1 MKDIEDDS
9 VNLILTDPPYNICHR
24 DLDWDKIDNYIEF
37 MIKVFAEAYRVL
49 TKNGSLYFFHND
61 FKQIATLQIAIE
73 KQTNFRFQ
81 RFITITKDSYITK
94 QYPNSKSWINCCE
107 YILVYTKHEN
117 REIKQIGYF
126 QSLLKIIG
134 KSKAQIKK
142 DIPLTDHAFRISINN
157 FSLPTQ
163 ETYDKMIELYNLKDC
178 KSLEELRTYK
188 ESNYIYNGK
197 SQPNYIHSDFKTL
210 EELRTFREPLLYTYN
225 GKSQPNYLH
234 ANFKK
239 GKKTTHPCEKP
250 QEILLNLINTASNE
264 NDIVL
269 DMFMGCGSTGIACK
283 SSNRHFIGIELDPQ
297 YFEEAKE
304 RIEV

>member
-1 MKDIEDDS
+1 MLDLISGQYYTMTQLIQGDCIDKMKDIEDDS

-178 KSLEELRTYK
+178 KSLEELRT
-188 ESNYIYNGK
+188 
-197 SQPNYIHSDFKTL
+197 
-210 EELRTFREPLLYTYN
+210 FREPLLYTYN

>member
-1 MKDIEDDS
+1 MDLVHGDCLEKMKDIDDNS
-9 VNLILTDPPYNICHR
+9 VNLILTDPPYNINHKN
-24 DLDWDKIDNYIEF
+24 LEWDSIDKYIDF
-37 MIKVFAEAYRVL
+37 MIDVFKEGYRVL
-49 TKNGSLYFFHND
+49 KKNGSLYFFHND
-61 FKQIATLQIAIE
+61 FKQIAQLQVEIE

-117 REIKQIGYF
+117 REIKQIDYF

-134 KSKAQIKK
+134 KTKSQIKK
-142 DIPLTDHAFRISINN
+142 DIPLADHCFRISINN
-157 FSLPTQ
+157 FALPTQ
-163 ETYDKMIELYNLKDC
+163 ETYDKMKELYGIEET
-178 KSLEELRTYK
+178 KS
-188 ESNYIYNGK
+188 
-197 SQPNYIHSDFKTL
+197 L

-239 GKKTTHPCEKP
+239 HKQTKHPCEKP
-250 QEILLNLINTASNE
+250 QELLCNLISTASNE
-264 NDIVL
+264 NDTIL

-283 SSNRHFIGIELDPQ
+283 SLNRHFIGIEKDIF
-297 YFEEAKE
+297 YFTESIKNLK
-304 RIEV
+304 

>member
-1 MKDIEDDS
+1 MSCEIFNEDCLSKMKDIEDDS

-24 DLDWDKIDNYIEF
+24 GLDWDKIDNYIEF

-61 FKQIATLQIAIE
+61 FKQMAQLQVAIE
-73 KQTNFRFQ
+73 SKTNFKFQ
-81 RFITITKDSYITK
+81 RLITITKDSYITK
-94 QYPNSKSWINCCE
+94 LYPNCKSWINCCE
-107 YILVYTKHEN
+107 YILVYVKDEM
-117 REIKQIGYF
+117 REEKQIEYF
-126 QSLLKIIG
+126 TTLHKAIG

-142 DIPLTDHAFRISINN
+142 DIPLADHCFRVSKNN
-157 FSLPTQ
+157 FALPTK
-163 ETYDKMIELYNLKDC
+163 ETYEQIINLYNLKDC
-178 KSLEELRTYK
+178 KGLDNLKELK
-188 ESNYIYNGK
+188 DLNYVYNGK
-197 SQPNYIHSDFKTL
+197 AKPNYIHAD
-210 EELRTFREPLLYTYN
+210 
-225 GKSQPNYLH
+225 
-234 ANFKK
+234 FKK

-297 YFEEAKE
+297 YFEEAKNK
-304 RIEV
+304 V